1 MILFLEVALFLKS
14 LGYEKMIDFCRGKCP
29 NKGNSRNIRNS
40 LGVKNSS
47 GVINSNP
54 ASFVWC
60 IASQEIDDQFPTT
73 TTKEWNKPLFRLLQ
87 KFHFSLLFTRAS
99 RLWEMIFLLSREPYY
114 FFLYFIFIT
123 VHIVLESSIL
133 SWHQTVLIWNRWS
146 KSTNGF
152 L

>member
-14 LGYEKMIDFCRGKCP
+14 LGYEEMIDFCRGKCP

-47 GVINSNP
+47 GVINSNS

-99 RLWEMIFLLSREPYY
+99 RLWEMIFLLSRALL
-114 FFLYFIFIT
+114 FLPLLHFYNCTHCFGIFNF
-123 VHIVLESSIL
+123 VMAPDSANLEQMI
-133 SWHQTVLIWNRWS
+133 QIN
-146 KSTNGF
+146 
-152 L
+152 